1 MQVDLTD
8 KSLPVYKALSNSARL
23 RILRLLCS
31 DSYSVKELAEN
42 LELSQPLTLRHVN
55 QLQEAGLIKFTKE
68 GKNKVSHIGID
79 EMKLEIPHQVNS
91 ALYSRHVDIPLGLY
105 GDYDVKP
112 TCGIAGLNGYIGHV
126 DEPKYFMDPD
136 RMNARIVWFSQGFI
150 EYQIGNF
157 LDPDEH
163 LEMLTLSAEMG
174 SEIPLS
180 NNDWP
185 SDITF
190 TLDGHQLGT
199 WTSPGDFADTR
210 GKYTPLW
217 TPEKFNQYGTMVT
230 ISISSSGT
238 WLGGNRISDV
248 TVADL
253 LPLPD
258 RLTLRIAV
266 DKHAKNVGG
275 CTIFGKGF
283 GNSKQGMYIT
293 TYSSH

>member
-1 MQVDLTD
+1 MQVDLTE
-8 KSLPVYKALSNSARL
+8 KSLPVYKALSNAVRL

-31 DSYSVKELAEN
+31 DSYSVKELAEK
-42 LELSQPLTLRHVN
+42 LDLSQPLTLRHVN
-55 QLQEAGLIKFTKE
+55 QLQKAGLIKFTKE
-68 GKNKVSHIGID
+68 GKNKISHIGID
-79 EMKLEIPHQVNS
+79 ELRLDIPRQVNS
-91 ALYSRHVDIPLGLY
+91 SLYAQHVDIPLGLY
-105 GDYDVKP
+105 SDFDVKP

-126 DEPKYFMDPD
+126 DEPRYFMDPN

-157 LDPDEH
+157 LNPDDH

-180 NNDWP
+180 NSDWP

-190 TLDGHQLGT
+190 TLDGHYLGT

-238 WLGGNRISDV
+238 WLGGNRVSDV
-248 TVADL
+248 TIADL
-253 LPLPD
+253 LPLS
-258 RLTLRIAV
+258 RAV
-266 DKHAKNVGG
+266 
-275 CTIFGKGF
+275 
-283 GNSKQGMYIT
+283 
-293 TYSSH
+293 